1 MHSDEMIINIYKGIR
16 PKIKAQFEK
25 RFPLIYEKC
34 IKQIAAMVADRK
46 RAPEVRACIEKI
58 AAIKPFPL
66 FSLVEIETINRCNNT
81 CTFCPVNRNADT
93 RPFRLM
99 DRRLFISIMEQLREL
114 GYAGK
119 VGLFSNNEPLLD
131 DRISEFAEITRK
143 YLPGAF
149 ISILTNGLL
158 LTVEKLNTLMKY
170 IDELAIDNYED
181 NLELVEPVREIRD
194 YCIKNKV
201 YRDKIKIWLRRKDE
215 VLTNRAG
222 QARNRSKIRRPLRS
236 SCSYPFMQL
245 VVRPDGKVSLC
256 CNDALG
262 QMTMG
267 DLTAEKIIDVW
278 HGERFRHVR
287 ECLLKG
293 RRFVSLCGS
302 CDNG

>member
-170 IDELAIDNYED
+170 IDELAIDNY
-181 NLELVEPVREIRD
+181 
-194 YCIKNKV
+194 
-201 YRDKIKIWLRRKDE
+201 
-215 VLTNRAG
+215 
-222 QARNRSKIRRPLRS
+222 
-236 SCSYPFMQL
+236 
-245 VVRPDGKVSLC
+245 
-256 CNDALG
+256 
-262 QMTMG
+262 
-267 DLTAEKIIDVW
+267 
-278 HGERFRHVR
+278 
-287 ECLLKG
+287 
-293 RRFVSLCGS
+293 
-302 CDNG
+302 